1 MNSGLSI
8 PVLIGKQDTLRI
20 VYVPKARV
28 KLERSKAALGR
39 ELYYKSC
46 SCRSFCELSCSF

>member
-20 VYVPKARV
+20 VYAPKARV